1 MSLTVNPPT
10 LTKVK
15 TYERFRQETLAWTEI
30 TDLCKEKQAI
40 AIALSLPEE
49 DETMIR
55 EKVFDQLQLEDL
67 KGENGMSI
75 LLNFLDKHLSKDDL
89 TDSLD
94 KFEDFDN
101 IERKEEQSIQEYIAM
116 FDLKYRKIQ
125 KKHMTLSS
133 EILAFRLIK
142 RANITREE
150 KLLVLT
156 GMNYENRTSLY
167 EEAVKSLKKFKG
179 DNSIGSTIVR
189 SEMKLE
195 PTIIVANKEAM
206 VAEGCVKAKQTAILS
221 KQRERSWNRRKYFQ
235 DSRKQ
240 ISRQSNRIMGKRK
253 KINPIGTDGRYL
265 TCKSCG
271 SYRHLL
277 VDCPDSWENMTKV
290 YTAEDEHVVLY
301 TGCVTDK
308 NAEIKTNSSDC
319 AVLDSGC
326 SSNVCGKLWLDN
338 YLKTLDQEDRDEIYY
353 SSGKRLFTFGCGTQL
368 KSKGECIIPAF
379 IAGRRVKIK
388 TDVVD
393 SEIPLLLSRNE
404 MKNLG
409 AKIDLKND
417 RAEIFGKT
425 VLINVAHSGHY
436 SLSINKKINKRASID
451 NTMEFDSVKEG
462 TVRRQQQKQA
472 ESNNNSVLAKSCI
485 QKDKE
490 NSILANSCI
499 RKDKEDLNSYRPWQ
513 TKERTRLQCKS
524 ELPKKTSQF
533 DHTAVIK
540 PSMGYFGDRR
550 STLLSVD
557 KRQEID
563 AYM

>member
-30 TDLCKEKQAI
+30 TDLGKEKQAI

-67 KGENGMSI
+67 KGENGISI

-101 IERKEEQSIQEYIAM
+101 IERKEGQSIQEYIAM

-156 GMNYENRTSLY
+156 CINYENRTSLY
-167 EEAVKSLKKFKG
+167 EEAVKSLKKFKC
-179 DNSIGSTIVR
+179 DSSIGSTTVR
-189 SEMKLE
+189 SKMKLE
-195 PTIIVANKEAM
+195 PTIIVATEDAM
-206 VAEGCVKAKQTAILS
+206 LADDSVKAKQTAILN
-221 KQRERSWNRRKYFQ
+221 KQRERSLNRRRKYFQ

-240 ISRQSNRIMGKRK
+240 ISRHSNRSMGKRK

-277 VDCPDSWENMTKV
+277 ADCPDSWENMTKV

-301 TGCVTDK
+301 TGCVTDE

-326 SSNVCGKLWLDN
+326 SSNVCGKLWFDN

-353 SSGKRLFTFGCGTQL
+353 SSGKKLFTFGCGTQL

-379 IAGRRVKIK
+379 IADRRVKIK

-393 SEIPLLLSRNE
+393 SEIPLLLSRNG
-404 MKNLG
+404 MKNLD
-409 AKIDLKND
+409 AKIDLKYD

-425 VLINVAHSGHY
+425 VLINVTYSGHY
-436 SLSINKKINKRASID
+436 SLLINNKMNKRASID
-451 NTMEFDSVKEG
+451 NTMEFDSAKEG
-462 TVRRQQQKQA
+462 TVWRQQQKQA
-472 ESNNNSVLAKSCI
+472 ESKNNSALAKSCIQKYKENSILVKSCI

-490 NSILANSCI
+490 NSILVNSCNWQ
-499 RKDKEDLNSYRPWQ
+499 DKEGLNPNRPWQ
-513 TKERTRLQCKS
+513 TKERTRLQCES
-524 ELPKKTSQF
+524 ELPKKRSQF
-533 DHTAVIK
+533 ELTPVIK
-540 PSMGYFGDRR
+540 PSMGYFGD
-550 STLLSVD
+550 
-557 KRQEID
+557 KR
-563 AYM
+563 

>member
-1 MSLTVNPPT
+1 MDRDH
-10 LTKVK
+10 
-15 TYERFRQETLAWTEI
+15 RFRQRKTGYSNTV
-30 TDLCKEKQAI
+30 
-40 AIALSLPEE
+40 ALSLPEE
-49 DETMIR
+49 DETKIR

-67 KGENGMSI
+67 KGGNGMSI

-94 KFEDFDN
+94 KFEGFDN
-101 IERKEEQSIQEYIAM
+101 IERKEEQSIQEYIAI

-179 DNSIGSTIVR
+179 DTSIGSTIVR

-195 PTIIVANKEAM
+195 PTIIVANEEAM
-206 VAEGCVKAKQTAILS
+206 LAEGCVKAKKTAILS
-221 KQRERSWNRRKYFQ
+221 KQRERSLNRRRKYFQ

-240 ISRQSNRIMGKRK
+240 MSRQSNRIMGKRK

-290 YTAEDEHVVLY
+290 YTAEDEQMVLY
-301 TGCVTDK
+301 MGCVTDE

-338 YLKTLDQEDRDEIYY
+338 YLKNLDQEDRDEIYY
-353 SSGKRLFTFGCGTQL
+353 SSGKKLFTFGCGTQL
-368 KSKGECIIPAF
+368 KSKGGGECIIPAF
-379 IAGRRVKIK
+379 IADRCVKIK

-417 RAEIFGKT
+417 SAEIFGKT
-425 VLINVAHSGHY
+425 VLINVTHSGHY
-436 SLSINKKINKRASID
+436 SLPINNKMNKRASID
-451 NTMEFDSVKEG
+451 NTMEFDSAKEG
-462 TVRRQQQKQA
+462 TVWRQQQKQA
-472 ESNNNSVLAKSCI
+472 ESNNNSILANSCN

-490 NSILANSCI
+490 NSVLANSCI
-499 RKDKEDLNSYRPWQ
+499 RKDKEDLNSARPWQ
-513 TKERTRLQCKS
+513 TKERTRLQCES
-524 ELPKKTSQF
+524 ELPKKASQF
-533 DHTAVIK
+533 DLTAVIK
-540 PSMGYFGDRR
+540 PSMGYFRDRR
-550 STLLSVD
+550 SILLSVD

>member
-30 TDLCKEKQAI
+30 TDLGKEKQAI

-49 DETMIR
+49 DETKIR

-67 KGENGMSI
+67 KGGNGMSI

-94 KFEDFDN
+94 KLEGFDN
-101 IERKEEQSIQEYIAM
+101 IERKEEQSIQEYIAI

-179 DNSIGSTIVR
+179 DSSIGSTIVR

-195 PTIIVANKEAM
+195 PTIIVANEEAM
-206 VAEGCVKAKQTAILS
+206 LAEGCVKAKKTAILS
-221 KQRERSWNRRKYFQ
+221 KQRERSLNRRRKYFQ

-240 ISRQSNRIMGKRK
+240 MSRQSNRIMGKRK

-290 YTAEDEHVVLY
+290 YTAEDEQMVLY

-326 SSNVCGKLWLDN
+326 CSNVCGKLWLDN
-338 YLKTLDQEDRDEIYY
+338 YLKNLDQEDRDEIYY
-353 SSGKRLFTFGCGTQL
+353 SSGKKSSTFGCGTQL
-368 KSKGECIIPAF
+368 KSKGWGGCIIPAF
-379 IAGRRVKIK
+379 IADRCVKIK
-388 TDVVD
+388 IDVVD

-417 RAEIFGKT
+417 SAEIFGKT
-425 VLINVAHSGHY
+425 VLINVTHSGHY
-436 SLSINKKINKRASID
+436 SLPINNKMNKRASID
-451 NTMEFDSVKEG
+451 NTMEFDSAKEG
-462 TVRRQQQKQA
+462 TV
-472 ESNNNSVLAKSCI
+472 
-485 QKDKE
+485 
-490 NSILANSCI
+490 
-499 RKDKEDLNSYRPWQ
+499 
-513 TKERTRLQCKS
+513 
-524 ELPKKTSQF
+524 
-533 DHTAVIK
+533 
-540 PSMGYFGDRR
+540 
-550 STLLSVD
+550 
-557 KRQEID
+557 
-563 AYM
+563 